1 MDFSHIDSAFLLK
14 IITDDKICVTQIK
27 QQSQVES
34 LHCLSTKSTHQVRS
48 ANRIRLAKFKEVVYH
63 SFEKER
69 GDLVHVKCDTKERP
83 TFKRV
88 AQDEDLNGDN
98 RYI

>member
-1 MDFSHIDSAFLLK
+1 MIRFAFPA
-14 IITDDKICVTQIK
+14 VTQIK

-63 SFEKER
+63 SFKKER
-69 GDLVHVKCDTKERP
+69 GDLVHVKCDTKERRP
-83 TFKRV
+83 SKELHKTKT
-88 AQDEDLNGDN
+88 
-98 RYI
+98 